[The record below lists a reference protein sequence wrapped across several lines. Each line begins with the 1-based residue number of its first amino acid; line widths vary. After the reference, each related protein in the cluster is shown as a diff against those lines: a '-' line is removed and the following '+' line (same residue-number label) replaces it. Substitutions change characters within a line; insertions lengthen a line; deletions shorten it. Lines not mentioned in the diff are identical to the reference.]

1 MALVCELHYFH
12 DYFRVSLGLACRVYL
27 IRVSVAEGFTSTGIF
42 GVRYGWFASFMAVS
56 SLGFV
61 GVDCGVFGSD
71 FFRVPLGL
79 AEGLSSSGFLWRRAS
94 LLSASLGLSCLG
106 FAGFAG
112 WRGSHFFMVSAGSA

>member
-1 MALVCELHYFH
+1 
-12 DYFRVSLGLACRVYL
+12 
-27 IRVSVAEGFTSTGIF
+27 
-42 GVRYGWFASFMAVS
+42 MAV
-56 SLGFV
+56 
-61 GVDCGVFGSD
+61 CWVFGSD
-71 FFRVPLGL
+71 IFRVPLGL